1 MQNIVYPGIAWE
13 YSIDASGGYCQS
25 IIWKCTMLVDSP
37 DKLLNE
43 GWSMVNITE
52 TLEFKLKNFI
62 ECSHLGTWEWNVQT
76 GETVFN
82 DLWAQIV
89 GYTLDELAPV
99 SIKTWMTLAHPD
111 DLKKSEYAL
120 NQHFSGKLPLYNIEC
135 RMKHKDG
142 HWVWVNDRGKVVSWT
157 ADGKPLMMFGTHA
170 DITDR
175 KNAEENQKNQSTY
188 LETIIENQPGL
199 VWLKD
204 VNGRFLAVN
213 KAFAL
218 SCGYDSPS
226 SIVGLTDPDIWPEAM
241 ADKYCND
248 DEDVIASCKSK
259 IVEELIIDKGEQ
271 RWFETFKSPIKDDKG
286 NVIGTT
292 GYARDI
298 TERKLM
304 EENLQK
310 SQKLESLGML
320 AGGIAHDFNNLLG
333 GIFGCIDLAV
343 AESND
348 KIVVDYL
355 SMALATMDRARSL
368 TGQLLTF
375 ANGGAPIKKLK
386 RLIPFLEETARFALS
401 GSNVSCNCLISN
413 DLWQCE
419 FDNNQLSQVIDNIV
433 INGQQAMPEGGTIVI
448 EADNMQLEEK
458 AHPVLPKGK
467 YVRIRIK
474 DAGIGM
480 TKEVMRKIFDP
491 FFSTKTKGHGLGLA
505 TSYSIIKRHNG
516 YIDVESEPGI
526 GSVFT
531 IYLPASTESIVSITK
546 TVTNH
551 QGAGSILVMDDEAI
565 IRDTISAMLIGM
577 GYEVYMASNSKDAI
591 DKFNRALAEDRS
603 FSLLILDL
611 TIHGGPGGKETIHE
625 IRKIDK
631 EIPAFVASGYAD
643 DPVMA
648 NPSHY
653 GFTTSISKPFMKE
666 DLAALLE
673 RYVGKGN

>member
-1 MQNIVYPGIAWE
+1 MLNDNPG
-13 YSIDASGGYCQS
+13 
-25 IIWKCTMLVDSP
+25 KRLT
-37 DKLLNE
+37 E
-43 GWSMVNITE
+43 GWFMVHITE
-52 TLEFKLKNFI
+52 TSEFKLKNFI

-82 DLWAQIV
+82 ELWAQIV
-89 GYTLDELAPV
+89 GYRLEELAPV
-99 SIKTWMTLAHPD
+99 SIKTWMALAHPD
-111 DLKKSEYAL
+111 DLKKSEHAL
-120 NQHFSGKLPLYNIEC
+120 NQHFSGNLPLYNIEC
-135 RMKHKDG
+135 RLKHKDG

-157 ADGKPLMMFGTHA
+157 PDGKPLMMFGTHA

-175 KNAEENQKNQSTY
+175 KNAEEKQKLQSKY

-204 VNGRFLAVN
+204 SNCRFLAVN
-213 KAFAL
+213 KSFAL
-218 SCGYDSPS
+218 SCGRDTPS
-226 SIVGLTDPDIWPEAM
+226 SIVGLSDLDIWPKEM
-241 ADKYCND
+241 ADKYRID
-248 DEDVIASCKSK
+248 DEDVMASSKTK
-259 IVEELIIDKGEQ
+259 IVEELIVDKGEQ
-271 RWFETFKSPIKDDKG
+271 RWFETFKSPITDDKG

-333 GIFGCIDLAV
+333 GIFGYIDLAA
-343 AESND
+343 AEAQE

-355 SMALATMDRARSL
+355 AMALSTMDRARSL

-375 ANGGAPIKKLK
+375 AKGGAPIKKLK
-386 RLIPFLEETARFALS
+386 RLMPFIDETARFALS
-401 GSNVSCNCLISN
+401 GSNVSCKCIAPN
-413 DLWQCE
+413 DLWLCE
-419 FDNNQLSQVIDNIV
+419 FDNNQLGQVIDNIV

-448 EADNMQLEEK
+448 EADNIQLADK
-458 AHPVLPKGK
+458 AHPVLPEGN

-474 DAGIGM
+474 DTGIGM
-480 TKEVMRKIFDP
+480 PKEILRKIFDP
-491 FFSTKTKGHGLGLA
+491 FFSTKSKGHGLGLA

-516 YIDVESEPGI
+516 CIDVESEPGV

-531 IYLPASTESIVSITK
+531 IYLPASTDKALTFMNV
-546 TVTNH
+546 VTGH
-551 QGAGSILVMDDEAI
+551 QGGGSVLVMDDEAI
-565 IRDTISAMLIGM
+565 IRDTLSAMLIGM
-577 GYEVYMASNSKDAI
+577 GYDVYTASNSKDALE
-591 DKFNRALAEDRS
+591 KFNRAIIENRS

-611 TIHGGPGGKETIHE
+611 TIPGGPGGKETINE

-631 EIPAFVASGYAD
+631 ETPAIVASGYAE

-653 GFTTSISKPFMKE
+653 GFTTSICKPFKKA

-673 RYVGKGN
+673 RYAGKGN